1 MDLKR
6 FEKLKVAKDKLR
18 DEVRAI
24 DNVLVIDTEMLNIFK
39 ANNIFPEDISRL
51 LGIKSFPDYATMFGY
66 WDTGGE
72 LSTDNNSLDYV
83 LKILSMSK
91 NDLAYIISKSRVLG
105 KMFNL
110 ESCYF
115 NSLMNKLENSK
126 EVFNGSKV
134 LKADSNNTE
143 IDKLSD
149 EVCIKLDKAIITLS
163 QILSMV
169 NTSIELTFNDFDML
183 FRNEQQELKG
193 LFNFTT
199 GESISIDS
207 SRVIMFND
215 SGALVVYSGD
225 TLGEVVAGNSDIAI
239 KLYEDL
245 LVGYKKNNKAAVYY
259 SSLFTK
265 YIIS

>member
-1 MDLKR
+1 MDNEESLK
-6 FEKLKVAKDKLR
+6 ECYCCGNECDVSDMHL
-18 DEVRAI
+18 I
-24 DNVLVIDTEMLNIFK
+24 DNEWYC
-39 ANNIFPEDISRL
+39 ED
-51 LGIKSFPDYATMFGY
+51 
-66 WDTGGE
+66 
-72 LSTDNNSLDYV
+72 
-83 LKILSMSK
+83 
-91 NDLAYIISKSRVLG
+91 
-105 KMFNL
+105 
-110 ESCYF
+110 
-115 NSLMNKLENSK
+115 
-126 EVFNGSKV
+126 
-134 LKADSNNTE
+134 
-143 IDKLSD
+143 
-149 EVCIKLDKAIITLS
+149 CIKLDKAIIKLS

-199 GESISIDS
+199 GESISIDN

-245 LVGYKKNNKAAVYY
+245 LVGYKKNNKAAVCY

-265 YIIS
+265 YIRIVTGKQIGRAHV